1 MSGRVVWRALLAVV
15 VAALLAVGGVA
26 LAQEE
31 RQPVTVVAHVD
42 GDTLKVQRPDGAVV
56 TVRLIGIDT
65 PETRHPTKPVGCYGP
80 EASAKIRELAPIA
93 SPMLLERD
101 VQELDRYGRTLG
113 YLWTADGAAM
123 VNEQLVGQGFAV
135 LLTIPPD
142 VRYVE
147 RFTAAQQSAR
157 DQALGLWSACLGL
170 EPQAADDV
178 VAEDA
183 PPAEQPPA
191 APAAPP
197 APAVAEN
204 CHPSYPDFCIPPPP
218 PDINCTSEVI
228 KGRKDFRVNQ
238 PDPHGLDRNKDG
250 FGCDSTSRR

>member
-1 MSGRVVWRALLAVV
+1 MRGLRWRAALGAVALAV
-15 VAALLAVGGVA
+15 LVGLSGQA
-26 LAQEE
+26 SAQEE

-42 GDTLKVQRPDGAVV
+42 GDTLKVQRQDGAVV

-80 EASAKIRELAPIA
+80 EASARIKELAPIA
-93 SPMLLERD
+93 SPLLLERD

-123 VNEQLVGQGFAV
+123 VNEQLIGQGFAV

-142 VRYVE
+142 VKHVE

-170 EPQAADDV
+170 EPQPADDA
-178 VAEDA
+178 VAEDV
-183 PPAEQPPA
+183 P
-191 APAAPP
+191 APAAEQVAPVLP
-197 APAVAEN
+197 PAVAEN
-204 CHPSYPDFCIPPPP
+204 CHPSYPDFCIPPGP
-218 PDINCTSEVI
+218 PDVNCTSDVI
-228 KGRKDFRVNQ
+228 KGRKDFRVKQ

-250 FGCDSTSRR
+250 IGCESTRR